1 MWNFIAQPGI
11 AAASVDFTS
20 EFSLLALG
28 LLSLL
33 ALSAGL
39 IAFAAIRQHVSQKTK
54 IVAGPVLVP
63 ADYRDAA

>member
-11 AAASVDFTS
+11 ASASVDFTS

-28 LLSLL
+28 LLGLL

-39 IAFAAIRQHVSQKTK
+39 IAFAATRQHMPQKTE
-54 IVAGPVLVP
+54 IVAELEPVP
-63 ADYRDAA
+63 ADHRDAA